1 MKSFWVGGKIDQ
13 TQYLVSDIYIQTLY
27 LVK

>member
-1 MKSFWVGGKIDQ
+1 MKSFLVGRKIDQ

>member
-1 MKSFWVGGKIDQ
+1 MGSFWVGRKIDQ
-13 TQYLVSDIYIQTLY
+13 TQYLVSDSYIQTLY

>member
-1 MKSFWVGGKIDQ
+1 MESFEVDRNHYQ
-13 TQYLVSDIYIQTLY
+13 TQHIVSDIYIQTLY